1 MDNQAT
7 INSKTQSTKKA
18 NLKNSA
24 SQKLFFNKTTL
35 KKSFL
40 DSLPVM
46 AGYIFMGMG
55 FGVIMQGNG
64 YSFIWAGIMAL
75 TIISGSMQ
83 YVAANLLVTGS
94 SFIMT
99 ALMTLAIN
107 ARYFFYGL
115 SMLGKYREVKH
126 GRWYLISTLT
136 DETFSLTS
144 TFDDNAPENKGV
156 SRHGYY
162 FLLSAMNHCYWI
174 IGCVSGAIIGSKTS
188 FNTAGVEFAMTALFV
203 TIVVDQWMSGK
214 NRAYAA
220 FSIILSV
227 VMLLILGDN
236 FVIPTMVILSIASVI
251 KKPSKNDYE
260 QTENQTENQSK
271 DSLASTDTKPQNT
284 KEIIQSSKAKEEE
297 N

>member
-1 MDNQAT
+1 MDSEAIINTNTKSSKKSALNKKT
-7 INSKTQSTKKA
+7 I
-18 NLKNSA
+18 
-24 SQKLFFNKTTL
+24 

-55 FGVIMQGNG
+55 FGVIIQGNG
-64 YSFIWAGIMAL
+64 YSFIWAGIMGL

-83 YVAANLLVTGS
+83 YVAANLLATGS

-99 ALMTLAIN
+99 ALMTIAIN

-115 SMLGKYREVKH
+115 SMLGKYREVKR

-144 TFDDNAPENKGV
+144 TFDEKAPENAGV

-162 FLLSAMNHCYWI
+162 FLLSAMNHSYWI
-174 IGCVSGAIIGSKTS
+174 IGCVLGAIIGSKTS

-203 TIVVDQWMSGK
+203 TIVVDQWMDGK
-214 NRAYAA
+214 NRSYAA
-220 FSIILSV
+220 FSVILSII
-227 VMLLILGDN
+227 MLLILRDN
-236 FVIPTMVILSIASVI
+236 FVIPTMVILSIASII
-251 KKPSKNDYE
+251 KKTNSEDEKDK
-260 QTENQTENQSK
+260 TADSDDSK
-271 DSLASTDTKPQNT
+271 DLDK
-284 KEIIQSSKAKEEE
+284 KVKEEAINE
-297 N
+297 